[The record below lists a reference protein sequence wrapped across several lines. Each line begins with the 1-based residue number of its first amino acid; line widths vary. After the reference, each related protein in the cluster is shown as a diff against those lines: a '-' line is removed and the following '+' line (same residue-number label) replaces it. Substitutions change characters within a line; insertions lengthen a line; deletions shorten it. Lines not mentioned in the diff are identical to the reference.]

1 MALYDKTLG
10 LEIDPLDN
18 ISYENP
24 NIVKTSTKFG
34 ELESKNYSQGWRY
47 NPTMQENVGE
57 YFQNTDINDKY
68 LQRENITSGD
78 LNDLNEVQYRNQTT
92 GEAWR
97 NGFSSRAL
105 SIIPKVANIPGVVGG
120 FAATL
125 GDYLIDSVDPDKES
139 SWAESLDYTY
149 NNFWVNAMNGV
160 DEGLKDLMPV
170 YGSKNNYGSPSL
182 LKNMG
187 SAKFWA
193 EDMLDGLAFTA
204 SAMIPGVGIAKG
216 LQALELA
223 GKASGMFKGATALAN
238 IGKTA
243 EALTQAQKAA
253 KGIDFLTNALTTGVN
268 VINESALEA
277 YGAVKNLDED
287 KSKRTL
293 LQNDPS
299 LNKSATRISQLQKQ
313 YESLPDELPF
323 TTSEGV
329 VIPTKKMLLAKQIEE
344 ESAGLEKDLDGK

>member
-1 MALYDKTLG
+1 
-10 LEIDPLDN
+10 
-18 ISYENP
+18 
-24 NIVKTSTKFG
+24 
-34 ELESKNYSQGWRY
+34 
-47 NPTMQENVGE
+47 
-57 YFQNTDINDKY
+57 
-68 LQRENITSGD
+68 
-78 LNDLNEVQYRNQTT
+78 
-92 GEAWR
+92 
-97 NGFSSRAL
+97 
-105 SIIPKVANIPGVVGG
+105 
-120 FAATL
+120 
-125 GDYLIDSVDPDKES
+125 
-139 SWAESLDYTY
+139 
-149 NNFWVNAMNGV
+149 
-160 DEGLKDLMPV
+160 MPV

-204 SAMIPGVGIAKG
+204 SAMIPGAGIAKG

-223 GKASGMFKGATALAN
+223 GKAGGMFEGATALAN
-238 IGKTA
+238 LGKTA
-243 EALTQAQKAA
+243 EALTEAQKAA
-253 KGIDFLTNALTTGVN
+253 KGVDFLTNALTTGVN